1 MLLQS
6 RSLFASQAFT
16 ITSNHA
22 FAYLNRYNSILH
34 NDFEPHLMTPLPNA
48 KEGLRFVRSVRP
60 AFLSMST
67 LVQSEPPTNGKV
79 VLNTT
84 LGALDIE
91 LWSKEAPKAT
101 RNFVQLCLDGF
112 YNQCHFF
119 RVIPRFIAQTGDP
132 TNSGDGPQRTYLP
145 DDATFPNEI
154 HSRLRFRRM
163 GLVCCAGTPSD
174 PSLNANQFFITLEKT
189 PELEKKHTI
198 FGKIVGDS
206 IYNLITVNE
215 MTLERG
221 TEDRLAEPPIIL
233 SSDVVW
239 NPFDDIYPRESAAQ
253 RAALEADKEPSKPK
267 SAARAIKNFG
277 LLSFGDEAEEDEV
290 VFKSTTEKVTVAPS
304 KTKSRPKMTNP
315 EDDEE
320 ERAPQTLRQ
329 NVARN
334 AADDEDVEWQIQMES
349 KSRLW
354 NVAEKKADRRDERIE
369 ARKEAK
375 RKAMRGKT
383 ESDSD
388 EDSKDEDGKP
398 TYRNRKGDFVETIDA
413 PKLKKRK
420 LAEDEDE
427 SEVPY
432 SKAER
437 HASSTAESRAPTTAA
452 PSKASV
458 NEDSILAKLAA
469 FKSKISLDKA
479 KPTKS
484 EDDDWRA
491 TPLVFDASLESEG
504 DMRRDM
510 KRDDYVVID
519 PSEERRDASQR
530 SPEHS
535 RRSDYDRRDDRND
548 RRTRD
553 YSPRD
558 RRRDDSRE
566 YRSRGSPDR
575 RESEYRSGNHRSSN
589 HSQHYDSRRR
599 NEDEGRR
606 GGSDKYDDRD
616 RRPSPP
622 RSRYNQD
629 SRRND
634 RY

>member
-1 MLLQS
+1 MAS
-6 RSLFASQAFT
+6 RKE
-16 ITSNHA
+16 
-22 FAYLNRYNSILH
+22 R
-34 NDFEPHLMTPLPNA
+34 PLCNERLA
-48 KEGLRFVRSVRP
+48 LCSSVQP

-101 RNFVQLCLDGF
+101 KNFVQLCLDGF
-112 YNQCHFF
+112 YNQCQFF

-132 TNSGDGPQRTYLP
+132 TNSGDGPHRTYLP

-215 MTLERG
+215 MTLEPG
-221 TEDRLAEPPIIL
+221 TEDRLAEPPTIL
-233 SSDVVW
+233 STDVVW
-239 NPFDDIYPRESAAQ
+239 NPFDDVYPRESAAQ
-253 RAALEADKEPSKPK
+253 RAALEASNEPAKPK

-304 KTKSRPKMTNP
+304 KSKSRPKMTDP
-315 EDDEE
+315 ADDEE

-334 AADDEDVEWQIQMES
+334 SADDEDAEWQRQMDS
-349 KSRLW
+349 KSRQW
-354 NVAEKKADRRDERIE
+354 SAAERKADRRDERVE

-375 RKAMRGKT
+375 RKAQRGKT

-420 LAEDEDE
+420 LTEDEDD
-427 SEVPY
+427 SELLH
-432 SKAER
+432 SKAEKR
-437 HASSTAESRAPTTAA
+437 SSSAADSRSSA
-452 PSKASV
+452 PSTSTTTSTKASV

-469 FKSKISLDKA
+469 FKSKISLDKT

-484 EDDDWRA
+484 EEDDWRA
-491 TPLVFDASLESEG
+491 TPLVFDASLEAEG

-519 PSEERRDASQR
+519 PSEERRDSSRR
-530 SPEHS
+530 SPEYS
-535 RRSDYDRRDDRND
+535 RRSDYDRRDERND
-548 RRTRD
+548 RRARE

-558 RRRDDSRE
+558 RRRDDSRD
-566 YRSRGSPDR
+566 YRSRGSPER
-575 RESEYRSGNHRSSN
+575 RESGYRGGNNRSSDYSS
-589 HSQHYDSRRR
+589 HHDSRRR
-599 NEDEGRR
+599 GEDEGRR
-606 GGSDKYDDRD
+606 GADDKYVRRD
-616 RRPSPP
+616 RRSSPP
-622 RSRYNQD
+622 RSHFNQD